1 MTIQQLSYI
10 IAVDTCK
17 NFKKAAEKCFVTQ
30 PTLSMQIQALEEE
43 FGVRIFDRT
52 KKPVIAT
59 DIGKEIL
66 EQARV
71 ILYESKKLEEIINT
85 GKNILEGEIR
95 LGIIPTLAPYLLPLF
110 IQKFVRKYPKIKI
123 IVNEFTT
130 ETIINRLKKDQIDAA
145 VLATPLGDPSLREY
159 PLFYEQFLVYTS
171 KSESAYKKQ
180 YLLAEDINLD
190 RLWLLEEG
198 HCLRSQMLNLCELRK
213 KSAVEKNIEYQAG
226 SIETLMK
233 MVEMNDGIT
242 ILPELAVKDLSPKQ
256 LERLRRFR
264 APVPVREISMVTHRS
279 YAKQRLLDLLSAEI
293 VASIPEK
300 MRKSVKRKIVSIYN

>member
-10 IAVDTCK
+10 IAVDTYK
-17 NFKKAAEKCFVTQ
+17 NFKKAADKCFVTQ

-43 FGVRIFDRT
+43 FGVKIFDRT
-52 KKPVIAT
+52 KKPVITT
-59 DIGKEIL
+59 DIGRQIV

-71 ILYESKKLEEIINT
+71 ILYESEKLEEIVSA

-110 IQKFVRKYPKIKI
+110 LQRFVKKYPMVRV

-130 ETIINRLKKDQIDAA
+130 DTIIDKLKKNLIDAA
-145 VLATPLGDPSLREY
+145 ILATPLNDSSLREY
-159 PLFYEQFLVYTS
+159 PLFYEEFLVYTS
-171 KSESAYKKQ
+171 KSETAYKKQ

-190 RLWLLEEG
+190 HLWLLEEG

-213 KSAVEKNIEYQAG
+213 QSAAPKSIEYQAG

-233 MVEMNDGIT
+233 MVEMNEGIT
-242 ILPELAVKDLSPKQ
+242 ILPELALTDLSKKQ
-256 LERLRRFR
+256 LEKIRRFR
-264 APVPVREISMVTHRS
+264 APAPVREISMVTHRS
-279 YAKQRLLDLLSAEI
+279 YAKTRLLNLFSEEI
-293 VASIPEK
+293 TAAIPEK
-300 MRKSVKRKIVSIYN
+300 MRKSVKKRVVSIYN